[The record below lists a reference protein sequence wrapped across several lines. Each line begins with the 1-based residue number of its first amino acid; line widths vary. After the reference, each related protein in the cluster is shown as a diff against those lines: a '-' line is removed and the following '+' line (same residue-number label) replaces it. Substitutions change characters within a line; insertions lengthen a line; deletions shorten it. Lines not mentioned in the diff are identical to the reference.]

1 MEQKQDID
9 QQEAEKNTNAELQGQ
24 LEKFKER
31 LGEPKVNIASS
42 EDQFFD
48 PKAFDAL
55 FEKIS
60 VSASSGDEP
69 SPLRKRTATFVL
81 KKEQC
86 RLDTFPSDVKLT
98 IEELDSAVE
107 ENAMAT
113 LKGDMNE
120 LSLMIALAKYSIK
133 ALNGRILAS
142 HEKELVWEC
151 IGFNGRLTTA
161 MEFTENCLGIDGD
174 SVKKSL
180 LSTVIG

>member
-1 MEQKQDID
+1 MEETKIP
-9 QQEAEKNTNAELQGQ
+9 ESAENSSTDHEQ
-24 LEKFKER
+24 LMNKFKER
-31 LGEPKVNIASS
+31 LEGNKVTIASS

-69 SPLRKRTATFVL
+69 SPLRKRTATFIL

-86 RLDTFPSDVKLT
+86 RLDTFPSDIKLT

-113 LKGDMNE
+113 MKGDLNE
-120 LSLMIALAKYSIK
+120 LSLMISLAKYSLK
-133 ALNGRILAS
+133 ALNGRPLAS
-142 HEKELVWEC
+142 HEKELVWEV

-161 MEFTENCLGIDGD
+161 MEFTENCLGIDGE

-180 LSTVIG
+180 LSTVIS